1 MTVKS
6 NPELSSEAKQRLFD
20 WKDDMHPCLFPS
32 FYEQLDC
39 PQDDKEAELMRE
51 CHIHAVNDIDLQIN
65 TVDLEIDM
73 LHTEI
78 KGRELTD
85 SLNDDELHKKI
96 WETQDKKRRLLFA
109 KRRHISSSNAY
120 WYFMQ

>member
-51 CHIHAVNDIDLQIN
+51 CHIHAVNDIDLQIT

-85 SLNDDELHKKI
+85 SLDNDDLHKKI